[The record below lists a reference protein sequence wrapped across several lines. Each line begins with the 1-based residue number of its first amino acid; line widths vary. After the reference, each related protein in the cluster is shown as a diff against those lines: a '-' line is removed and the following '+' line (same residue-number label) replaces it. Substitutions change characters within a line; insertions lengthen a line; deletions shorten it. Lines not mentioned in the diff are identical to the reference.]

1 MSRIEISVIVPV
13 RGDAHALEEILTRLQ
28 GPLRDGWAEL
38 IVAINGPPEYD
49 PVPENCDGVRTVRV
63 PSPPSPYTAR
73 NRGIEIARG
82 AHIAFLDATCVPD
95 SDWLRAGLAA
105 ARDGSDLVAGQVEFR
120 FQGNPPTAAE
130 LWDSVTNVQQE
141 RAVARGVAK
150 TANLFVSARALRAL
164 GPFRE
169 GVRSGEDVRWT
180 GQCKELGLVLG
191 YCSSAV
197 VYKPARTLGPLLRKA
212 LRVGA
217 GQAAILSRAG
227 RLARLVAMGIVPPP
241 PARIR
246 RALARVPGR
255 WHPWLA
261 LRLVTVGWCVQVA
274 QGIGLMFPD
283 RFRQAD

>member
-1 MSRIEISVIVPV
+1 MEISVIVPV
-13 RGDAHALEEILTRLQ
+13 RGDEHALEEIVACLEE
-28 GPLRDGWAEL
+28 PLRDGRAEL
-38 IVAINGPPEYD
+38 IVTVNGPEEET
-49 PVPENCDGVRTVRV
+49 PVAEVNGRVRVVRV
-63 PSPPSPYTAR
+63 PSPLSPYTAR

-82 AHIAFLDATCVPD
+82 TYVAFLDATCIPD
-95 SDWLRAGLAA
+95 PNWLDAGLTT
-105 ARDGSDLVAGQVEFR
+105 AREGSELVAGQVEFR
-120 FQGNPPTAAE
+120 FRGNPPTAAE

-150 TANLFVSARALRAL
+150 TANLFVSARALQIL

-180 GQCKELGLVLG
+180 RQCQNLGLALI
-191 YCSSAV
+191 YCPAAV

-217 GQAAILSRAG
+217 GQAAILSRTG
-227 RLARLVAMGIVPPP
+227 RLARLVAMGIVPPS
-241 PARIR
+241 PARVR
-246 RALARVPGR
+246 RALARLPGR

-261 LRLVTVGWCVQVA
+261 VRLIAVGWCVQVA